1 MKKTLNDDRKDDP
14 FKDVLN
20 IISQQLPNS
29 FEKNHDNNEIVE
41 LCNLFDIQLNLL
53 GDTIYRNNI
62 ENPISD
68 APNNYADFKR
78 DIDKVSKTF
87 SLNPAYDFLECYIN
101 DDFLFQNENIN
112 DYSFLQDSPFNIKQ
126 NDNNKNNIIFLD
138 EGSPLFDEEEKN
150 RYRKCDD
157 IFENGNNSFQG
168 KNKCV
173 NPRKNTFVN
182 SETKECS
189 NCIPTTQKSSKK
201 LNLAEKKESSFHHA
215 ENNESNQE
223 KEKINN
229 YGGSEKK
236 IGNNSDEI
244 KNTIIS
250 NEKESG
256 AHGKEIFDEKN
267 NHCSVGCKDKK
278 EQKSPHIS
286 KNTSSLTNIPTLI
299 KPVELPITNLSKK
312 ISFSL
317 PTENVILSI
326 NLINMIFSDFNL
338 ENNSINNQ
346 FKQNRP
352 LDKIIGKKL
361 KREKYE
367 ITDNEE
373 ENKANINNFWN
384 KRDIVMREINKNEEI
399 ERLFECSRSGIPV
412 YRNYLEE
419 EKKVEEIS
427 AGIEKMK
434 LCSEDEI
441 KNIYS
446 NNLNDDQKLEEED
459 NNKKVSFEEL
469 RKRKN
474 LDRLFSNKYESS
486 KLNF

>member
-1 MKKTLNDDRKDDP
+1 M
-14 FKDVLN
+14 
-20 IISQQLPNS
+20 
-29 FEKNHDNNEIVE
+29 
-41 LCNLFDIQLNLL
+41 
-53 GDTIYRNNI
+53 
-62 ENPISD
+62 
-68 APNNYADFKR
+68 
-78 DIDKVSKTF
+78 
-87 SLNPAYDFLECYIN
+87 
-101 DDFLFQNENIN
+101 
-112 DYSFLQDSPFNIKQ
+112 QDSPFNIKQ
-126 NDNNKNNIIFLD
+126 NDNNKDNIIFLD

-189 NCIPTTQKSSKK
+189 NCIPTTQKSRKE

-244 KNTIIS
+244 KNSIIS

-267 NHCSVGCKDKK
+267 NHCSIGYKDKK

-338 ENNSINNQ
+338 EDNSINNQ

-399 ERLFECSRSGIPV
+399 ERLFECSRSGIPI

-446 NNLNDDQKLEEED
+446 NNLNDDQKLED
-459 NNKKVSFEEL
+459 NNEKVSFEEL

-474 LDRLFSNKYESS
+474 LDRLFSDKYESS